1 MKSACLIYDSLIH
14 KPGVMSNII
23 GVCGG
28 SCINGPNAVAITQK
42 AEQIGREIAKA
53 GCILL
58 CGGKGGVME
67 AVCRGASQ
75 EQGLTVG
82 LLPYSKNEAN
92 GCVKVPLP
100 TGMGYKRNSLII
112 ESADCIIAVSGNW
125 GTLNEI
131 TFALV
136 LGKPVVFLKGSDGF
150 VDLFIQSDFINQI
163 QSDYFVTDDPKE
175 AVEKA
180 VFYSQNQHT
189 KD

>member
-1 MKSACLIYDSLIH
+1 MVFLMWNIGI
-14 KPGVMSNII
+14 MSVIL
-23 GVCGG
+23 GVCG
-28 SCINGPNAVAITQK
+28 SSSLDGPDAISIMQK

-67 AVCRGASQ
+67 AVCKGAT
-75 EQGLTVG
+75 EKKGLTVG
-82 LLPYSKNEAN
+82 LLPYSKSEAN
-92 GCVKVPLP
+92 ACVQVPLP

-112 ESADCIIAVSGNW
+112 ESAECIIAVSGNW

-136 LGKPVVFLKGSDGF
+136 LGKPIVFLKDSGGF
-150 VDLFIQSDFINQI
+150 VDLFIQSDFIKQI
-163 QSDYFVTDDPKE
+163 ESDFFVTDDPKK

-180 VFYSQNQHT
+180 VFFSKKQYPKH
-189 KD
+189 